1 MLFILKMVFVKYIL
15 HWSTSQQERK

>member
-1 MLFILKMVFVKYIL
+1 MLFILKMVFVIYIL